1 MKYKPDLIREDE
13 FRDEIRNPVYQERDT
28 EPRASNAS
36 RLFPSK
42 EKPTMHSLRLVIES
56 SPLSRAEK
64 AAYVKS
70 LSKCKTDQEVKA
82 VMELVEEDIE
92 SLTN

>member
-1 MKYKPDLIREDE
+1 
-13 FRDEIRNPVYQERDT
+13 
-28 EPRASNAS
+28 
-36 RLFPSK
+36 
-42 EKPTMHSLRLVIES
+42 KPTMHSLRLVIES